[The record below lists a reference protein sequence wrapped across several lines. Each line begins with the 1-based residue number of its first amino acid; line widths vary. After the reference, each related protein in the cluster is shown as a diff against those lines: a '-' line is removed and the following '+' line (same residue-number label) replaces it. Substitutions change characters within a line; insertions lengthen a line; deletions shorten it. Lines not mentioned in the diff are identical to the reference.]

1 MSSDNEGEIK
11 KLANELLRR
20 ELVSR
25 IREKGT
31 IIRLKEI
38 ERQRITVKLNKPQI
52 TQLIKHTTKILEFFD
67 NIIVKFIEK
76 SSDILDKERISS
88 VNITSEEDLN
98 KLIDILSQTSQKLLT
113 YIIKSYND
121 IVMKYIGYDLYETPK
136 TLLNE
141 VNEQIKIANEI
152 IEELKKE
159 GILVSCFD
167 EFPIT
172 DNIIENYSNLNK
184 ALTVLETIN
193 EIYSIIL
200 DIDKDKVL

>member
-67 NIIVKFIEK
+67 NIIVKFIEQ